1 MMDDRFS
8 FVVGGAHPTPDR
20 TALLNDRS
28 MTLNQSGQSATI
40 DFEFVFW
47 KEEGGWLG
55 YVCDFPR
62 FWTQGESFDDLI
74 EHLKDLRLELTS
86 GRIALAC

>member
-1 MMDDRFS
+1 
-8 FVVGGAHPTPDR
+8 
-20 TALLNDRS
+20 
-28 MTLNQSGQSATI
+28 MTLNQPAKDTTI

-47 KEEGGWLG
+47 EEDGGWLG
-55 YVCDFPR
+55 YVCEFPS

-86 GRIALAC
+86 GRISSAG